1 MKNRCISPLRH
12 AASVLLLDML
22 MGTFNVSRRA
32 PIIENECFE
41 GVRVSFLVFAAV
53 MDGVCVCLQA
63 SEMLL
68 PRIVEL
74 RTECTAASTELRA
87 SRRNDR
93 RSDVER
99 FALELASMFPQ

>member
-1 MKNRCISPLRH
+1 MC
-12 AASVLLLDML
+12 
-22 MGTFNVSRRA
+22 
-32 PIIENECFE
+32 
-41 GVRVSFLVFAAV
+41 VR
-53 MDGVCVCLQA
+53 LQA